1 MTIIETTEST
11 PSPWNMQ
18 EILAHVAARHNFT
31 SQEVRGDVVNKKLT
45 AARHEAMW
53 TMRQVTWPD
62 GKARYSYPQIG
73 TFFKRDHTTVM
84 SACKRHA
91 ERTKQK

>member
-1 MTIIETTEST
+1 MTIIEAAPPT
-11 PSPWNMQ
+11 WNMQ
-18 EILAHVAARHNFT
+18 EILVHVAARHNFT
-31 SQEVRGDVVNKKLT
+31 PQEVRGDVVNKKLT

-73 TFFKRDHTTVM
+73 TFFKRDHSTVM